1 MTKHQK
7 LTLIRYTKGAILR
20 FEQALQDTDSTSEQA
35 TTKGALT
42 EANEMFQWLKDMP
55 TSD

>member
-20 FEQALQDTDSTSEQA
+20 FEQALQDTDNTNEQA
-35 TTKGALT
+35 MTKEALA